1 MVSFISLEREVC
13 PHAEEEQ
20 KLKNQNSLKG
30 NIPGPLLVLSA
41 QGNCKQMYQS
51 KYTVFA
57 SLLSPFLTELG
68 NSGLGRASE
77 GQTENIWWFL
87 QWKIKNEVID

>member
-13 PHAEEEQ
+13 AHTEEQ
-20 KLKNQNSLKG
+20 KLKNQSSLKG
-30 NIPGPLLVLSA
+30 IPGPLLVLSA
-41 QGNCKQMYQS
+41 QGNGKQMYQS

-57 SLLSPFLTELG
+57 GLLFPFLTELE
-68 NSGLGRASE
+68 NSGLGRTSD

-87 QWKIKNEVID
+87 QWKIKNEGID